1 MRLNVLTW
9 NILADT
15 YLNII
20 PSKHAAQVSL
30 TDPLLSEV
38 GPLLLPIED
47 PTTDGIISD
56 LQALLMTDTFHSPSP
71 ASISSTTICPP
82 TLPSSTISPSSS
94 ISATTIYSD
103 WMYRS
108 HLIQQCLDSC
118 LTSTDIFC
126 LQEVDRYEDFYQEYF
141 NSRGF
146 ESIYYQRPKKTDG
159 CLIAFNRTS
168 FALINQHRISFD
180 DDVRVHIE
188 HQNLKKY
195 LKHNVALVVTLRCL
209 TSSKIFMVINTH
221 IHWNPNLPEVKIAQ
235 ILCILQYIRD
245 RKNDNAIALMDGG
258 ATTTAMDGATL
269 PVVLTGDFNVSPHD
283 EIYRLL
289 TSTYSTSSSPSSSSS
304 SSSSSSN
311 SNSDNIALL
320 ASHYK
325 TRIYGDAFRG
335 PKTRFLSDPSLIK
348 LCKQMR
354 VLGINVAMDSW
365 DGGMAY
371 SKTTKKGNVMMMM
384 QDQAAATASSSSTGA
399 ESE

>member
-1 MRLNVLTW
+1 
-9 NILADT
+9 
-15 YLNII
+15 
-20 PSKHAAQVSL
+20 
-30 TDPLLSEV
+30 
-38 GPLLLPIED
+38 
-47 PTTDGIISD
+47 
-56 LQALLMTDTFHSPSP
+56 
-71 ASISSTTICPP
+71 
-82 TLPSSTISPSSS
+82 
-94 ISATTIYSD
+94 
-103 WMYRS
+103 MYRS

-118 LTSTDIFC
+118 LTSTDICC
-126 LQEVDRYEDFYQEYF
+126 LQEVDHYEDFYQEYF

-146 ESIYYQRPKKTDG
+146 ESIYYQRPKKSDG

-258 ATTTAMDGATL
+258 STTTAVDGATL

-289 TSTYSTSSSPSSSSS
+289 TSTSSSPSSSSS
-304 SSSSSSN
+304 TSSSS

-325 TRIYGDAFRG
+325 TRIYGEAFRG

-384 QDQAAATASSSSTGA
+384 QDQAAATTSSSSSPSSSTGA